1 MLEIRNAT
9 LPNDRKETI
18 LIGGPKIIV
27 INKGVRYA
35 DAAWID
41 GEGLLALPGLI
52 DPHVHFRV
60 PGGEHKED
68 WEHGVR
74 AAIAGG
80 VTTVFDMPNT
90 NPPLT
95 TQKRL
100 ERKAELVG
108 ERDIDYRFWFGATN
122 HNIHEIRKVARDPR
136 IIGVKIYMGSST
148 GSLLVTDEAVLE
160 KVFRACAKM
169 DIIVGVH
176 AEDETVMRL
185 HRYSMKGRDPKIE
198 DHCFIRH
205 TLAEVTA
212 VEKAL
217 KIQDKTKCRLYF
229 CHLSTPEAVEL
240 VSSTKERGSTVYAE
254 VCPHHLWLS
263 DERLSG
269 AGLSKNFYKMNP
281 PLRSKKQMEK
291 LRQYVCDGLVDTI
304 GSDHA
309 PHTREEKMSPC
320 GRSPEGRREEYD
332 DIPSGV
338 PGVET
343 TLPLMFQFVRDGKM
357 SIERFIALTSENA
370 AKIFGLEHKGKIEAG
385 YDADI
390 VLVDSNKEVP
400 FRHQDMATKCEW
412 TPYIG
417 MSATGYVKFVIARGI
432 IVGCSK

>member
-1 MLEIRNAT
+1 MLEIRGAT
-9 LPNDRKETI
+9 LPDGSKDTL
-18 LIGGPKIIV
+18 LIGGEKIIV
-27 INKGVRYA
+27 KNEGCRYA
-35 DAAWID
+35 ENWVD
-41 GEGLLALPGLI
+41 GEGLIALPGLI
-52 DPHVHFRV
+52 DPHVHFRI

-68 WEHGVR
+68 WDHGVR

-90 NPPLT
+90 TPPLT

-100 ERKAELVG
+100 EKKAELVG
-108 ERDIDYRFWFGATN
+108 EKDIDYRFWFGATN
-122 HNIHEIRKVARDPR
+122 RNIHEIKKVARDPR
-136 IIGVKIYMGSST
+136 IIGVKVYMGSTT
-148 GSLLVTDEAVLE
+148 GSLLVTDERVLG
-160 KVFRACAKM
+160 KIFSVCAEYNLV
-169 DIIVGVH
+169 VGVH

-185 HRYSMKGRDPKIE
+185 HRYSMRRTPELE

-212 VEKAL
+212 VDKAL
-217 KIQDKTKCRLYF
+217 RLQEKTRCRLYF

-240 VSSTKERGSTVYAE
+240 VSRAKERGATVYAE

-263 DERLSG
+263 EERLLG
-269 AGLSKNFYKMNP
+269 AGPSKNFYKMNP

-309 PHTREEKMSPC
+309 PHTRKEKM
-320 GRSPEGRREEYD
+320 RENYD

-343 TLPLMFQFVRDGKM
+343 TFSLIFQFVSEGKM
-357 SIERFIALTSENA
+357 SIDRFVRLTSTNA
-370 AKIFGLEHKGKIEAG
+370 AEIFGLGHKGKIEVG

-390 VLVDSNKEVP
+390 VLADPNREVQ
-400 FRHQDMATKCEW
+400 FRHQDMATKCGW
-412 TPYIG
+412 TPYIC
-417 MSATGYVKFVIARGI
+417 MSAMGYIKFVIARGT
-432 IVGCSK
+432 IVKFSK

>member
-1 MLEIRNAT
+1 MFEIRGAT
-9 LPNDRKETI
+9 LPDGSKDTL
-18 LIGGPKIIV
+18 LIGGEKIIV
-27 INKGVRYA
+27 KNKGCRYA
-35 DAAWID
+35 DAWIT

-52 DPHVHFRV
+52 DPHVHFRI

-68 WEHGVR
+68 WEYGVR

-100 ERKAELVG
+100 DKKAEFTG

-122 HNIHEIRKVARDPR
+122 RNIHEIKKVAGDPR
-136 IIGVKIYMGSST
+136 IIGVKVYMGSST
-148 GSLLVTDEAVLE
+148 GGLLVTDEQVLT
-160 KVFRACAKM
+160 KIFSVCNAHNLV
-169 DIIVGVH
+169 VGVH

-185 HRYSMKGRDPKIE
+185 HRYSMRREPEIQ

-212 VEKAL
+212 VEKVL

-240 VSSTKERGSTVYAE
+240 VSRAKERGATVYAE

-263 DERLSG
+263 DERLHG
-269 AGLSKNFYKMNP
+269 AGPSKNFYKMNP
-281 PLRSKKQMEK
+281 PLRSYEQTEK
-291 LRQYVCDGLVDTI
+291 LRQYVCEGLVDTI

-309 PHTREEKMSPC
+309 PHTREEKM
-320 GRSPEGRREEYD
+320 RENYD

-343 TLPLMFQFVRDGKM
+343 ILPLMFQFVRDGNM
-357 SIERFIALTSENA
+357 SIARFIDITSGNA

-390 VLVDSNKEVP
+390 VLLDPSKDVL
-400 FRHQDMATKCEW
+400 FRHQDMATKCGW

-417 MSATGYVKFVIARGI
+417 MSATGCVKSVIARGI
-432 IVGCSK
+432 IVKSSK